1 MSKDFSLD
9 FMDDLPVQPTSRKKD
24 FDDPLAGT
32 SARDVSQASGRK
44 TDAKGRIRKTI
55 FLPPDMIWEIDQT
68 IEAEGYTSKMDFYH
82 WLIVRGWQA
91 WKDGVRPDSDSAAAK
106 EIRL

>member
-1 MSKDFSLD
+1 MSKDFMG
-9 FMDDLPVQPTSRKKD
+9 FMDELPDRPVNAAKKN

-32 SARDVSQASGRK
+32 SAADVSQASGRK

-55 FLPPDMIWEIDQT
+55 FLPPEMVWKIDQT

-82 WLIVRGWQA
+82 WLIESGWNA
-91 WKDGVRPDSDSAAAK
+91 WLDGQRPEADNSAAK
-106 EIRL
+106 EIKF